1 MKYPTLLA
9 LSALT
14 CLGAAPALADI
25 EVGVTISA
33 TGPAASLGIAEKN
46 TIALL
51 PTQVGVEKIHYT
63 ILDDASDTTQAVKN
77 VRKLIAEDKVDV
89 ILGSTTTPNS
99 LAMVDVAAGEQVAM
113 IAFAILFF
121 VYPMLIKS
129 SASEM
134 AYFIDW
140 VNHLG
145 ICLGLAGFVGL
156 VVWPFTSK
164 VRS

>member
-14 CLGAAPALADI
+14 SLSAAPALADI
-25 EVGVTISA
+25 QVGVTISA

-46 TIALL
+46 TIALQ
-51 PTQVGVEKIHYT
+51 PTQVGGEKIHYT

-99 LAMVDVAAGEQVAM
+99 LAMVDVAA
-113 IAFAILFF
+113 
-121 VYPMLIKS
+121 
-129 SASEM
+129 SE
-134 AYFIDW
+134 
-140 VNHLG
+140 
-145 ICLGLAGFVGL
+145 
-156 VVWPFTSK
+156 
-164 VRS
+164 

>member
-1 MKYPTLLA
+1 MYE
-9 LSALT
+9 
-14 CLGAAPALADI
+14 I
-25 EVGVTISA
+25 W
-33 TGPAASLGIAEKN
+33 LGINIIYEWCLLYPMVPLMMFLAVIASFLINKSTRKN
-46 TIALL
+46 WRTGFRPAFI
-51 PTQVGVEKIHYT
+51 
-63 ILDDASDTTQAVKN
+63 
-77 VRKLIAEDKVDV
+77 
-89 ILGSTTTPNS
+89 
-99 LAMVDVAAGEQVAM
+99 VAM

-129 SASEM
+129 SVSEM

-145 ICLGLAGFVGL
+145 ICLGLAGFVVF